1 MFKISQSHE
10 EVTKH
15 ARRRMLCRQGQFAV
29 DITILTT
36 AFVLG
41 YLIRFDFQPSER
53 EIFKGFSQ
61 LPAVLLLQFVALY
74 ISGAYSFIWR
84 YIGMAEIKAFI
95 YAAVLSATP
104 LVILRLAA
112 PGSWVTLRI
121 PLSIIVIDTLVAF
134 VGVLA
139 IRVARRGFYEQ
150 FDRRRRL
157 SKGKQEFKRVL
168 LIGAGRA
175 GVMTAKEI
183 IARRGDTGLDIQG
196 FVDDDPL
203 KYKSR
208 IQGVKVLG
216 GIADLPV
223 LVRKL
228 NIDHVI
234 ITIAQ
239 GTRQQFRRILDVCE
253 AVPVRVRTIPSLYEI
268 LQGKV
273 EISRIRDI
281 EIEDLLGREP
291 VKLDVAHLNQF
302 VGNRTVL
309 VTGAGGSIGSELAR
323 QVAKFGPAN
332 LLLVERAEFALFN
345 IDHELRKT
353 WPNLK
358 ITPLVADVGDESRMR
373 QILEEF
379 RTHVVIHAAAHKHVP
394 MMETN
399 SCEAVKNNVLGTNL
413 LGELCGQYGVDTFVL
428 ISTDKA
434 VKPSSIMGATKR
446 VAELVVQKLDKKY
459 ATRYVAVRFGN
470 VIGSAGSVIPIFRR
484 QIKSG
489 GPVTVTHPEMKRYFM
504 TIPEAAQLVLQA
516 GAIGNGGE
524 IFILDMGEPVRILDL
539 AEQTISLSGLTPYLE
554 MEIKFTGMRPGE
566 KLFEELETTGERIA
580 KTRHPKIFIGKIAP
594 SPEGKIKKALAEM
607 RAIVDYGDEHRLRAL
622 LSDLLPEASL
632 ANANGNGHAATHV
645 SYINLKTQA
654 ATVNEKRSGLPNETW
669 MKPAERPQPQPA
681 GV

>member
-1 MFKISQSHE
+1 MFNISQTHE
-10 EVTKH
+10 DLGIK
-15 ARRRMLCRQGQFAV
+15 AGRRLLCRQAQFAA
-29 DITILTT
+29 DIAILIS
-36 AFVLG
+36 AFVLA
-41 YLIRFDFQPSER
+41 YLIRFDFQLCER
-53 EIFKGFSQ
+53 EIFRALTQ

-74 ISGAYSFIWR
+74 ICGAYAFIWR
-84 YIGMAEIKAFI
+84 YIGMAEIKGFI
-95 YAAVLSATP
+95 QACILSAAP
-104 LVILRLAA
+104 LVILRLVA
-112 PGSWVTLRI
+112 PDSWVMVRI

-139 IRVARRGFYEQ
+139 IRVARRGVYEQ
-150 FDRRRRL
+150 LDQRRRL
-157 SKGKQEFKRVL
+157 TSKQEFKRVL

-203 KYKSR
+203 KFKSKV
-208 IQGVKVLG
+208 QGVKVLG
-216 GIADLPV
+216 NIADLPV

-281 EIEDLLGREP
+281 EIEDLLGRDP
-291 VKLDVAHLNQF
+291 VKLDVAHLKQF

-353 WPNLK
+353 WPNLN
-358 ITPLVADVGDESRMR
+358 IVPLVADVGDESRMH
-373 QILEEF
+373 QIFQDF
-379 RTHVVIHAAAHKHVP
+379 RTEVVIHAAAHKHVP

-399 SCEAVKNNVLGTNL
+399 SCEAVKNNVLATNL
-413 LGELCGQYGVDTFVL
+413 LGELCGKYGVGTFVL

-434 VKPSSIMGATKR
+434 VRPSSIMGATKR
-446 VAELVVQKLDKKY
+446 VAELVMQELDKKY
-459 ATRYVAVRFGN
+459 ETRYVAVRFGN
-470 VIGSAGSVIPIFRR
+470 VIGSAGSVIPIFRK

-516 GAIGNGGE
+516 GAIGKGGE

-539 AEQTISLSGLTPYLE
+539 AEQTIALSGLTPYSE

-566 KLFEELETTGERIA
+566 KLFEELETTGEQIA
-580 KTRHPKIFIGKIAP
+580 KTRHPKIFIGKIVA

-607 RAIVDYGDEHRLRAL
+607 REIVSHGDENKLRAVL
-622 LSDLLPEASL
+622 AKLLPEASL
-632 ANANGNGHAATHV
+632 ANANVYATTHV
-645 SYINLKTQA
+645 SHVKLKNAHANAEGTLRSDTWIN
-654 ATVNEKRSGLPNETW
+654 
-669 MKPAERPQPQPA
+669 PAECPQAQPA

>member
-1 MFKISQSHE
+1 MVNITQSQEDATIRAS
-10 EVTKH
+10 
-15 ARRRMLCRQGQFAV
+15 RRLLCRQAQFAV
-29 DITILTT
+29 DITILIS
-36 AFVLG
+36 AFVLA
-41 YLIRFDFQPSER
+41 YLIRFDFQLQER
-53 EIFKGFSQ
+53 EIFKGLSQ
-61 LPAVLLLQFVALY
+61 LPAVLLLQFIALY
-74 ISGAYSFIWR
+74 ISGAYAFIWR

-95 YAAVLSATP
+95 QAGILSAGP
-104 LVILRLAA
+104 LVILRLVA
-112 PGSWVTLRI
+112 PDSWETVRI

-134 VGVLA
+134 VAVLA
-139 IRVARRGFYEQ
+139 IRVARRGVYEQ
-150 FDRRRRL
+150 FDRKRRL
-157 SKGKQEFKRVL
+157 LKGKQEFKRVL

-183 IARRGDTGLDIQG
+183 IARSGDTGLDIQG

-203 KYKSR
+203 KFNAKV
-208 IQGVKVLG
+208 QGVKVLG
-216 GIADLPV
+216 NINDLPD

-302 VGNRTVL
+302 IGNRTVL

-323 QVAKFGPAN
+323 QVAKFEPAN

-353 WPNLK
+353 WPDLN

-373 QILEEF
+373 QIFEGF
-379 RTHVVIHAAAHKHVP
+379 RVEVVVHAAAHKHVP

-399 SCEAVKNNVLGTNL
+399 SCEAVKNNVLATNL
-413 LGELCGQYGVDTFVL
+413 LGELCGKYGVETFVL

-434 VKPSSIMGATKR
+434 VRPSSIMGATKR
-446 VAELVVQKLDKKY
+446 VAELAVQELDKKY
-459 ATRYVAVRFGN
+459 ETRYVAVRFGN
-470 VIGSAGSVIPIFRR
+470 VIGSAGSVIPIFRK
-484 QIKSG
+484 QIRSG

-516 GAIGNGGE
+516 GAIGKGGE

-539 AEQTISLSGLTPYLE
+539 AEQTIALSGLTPYSE
-554 MEIKFTGMRPGE
+554 MEIKFTGVRPGE
-566 KLFEELETTGERIA
+566 KLFEELETTGEQIA
-580 KTRHPKIFIGKIAP
+580 KTRHPKIFIGKILS

-607 RAIVDYGDEHRLRAL
+607 REIVSHGDENRLRAL
-622 LSDLLPEASL
+622 LANLLPEASL
-632 ANANGNGHAATHV
+632 ANVNVYATTHV
-645 SYINLKTQA
+645 SHVKLKTQVA
-654 ATVNEKRSGLPNETW
+654 HANVKGRTLRSDTW
-669 MKPAERPQPQPA
+669 IKPAERPQAQPA